1 MITKSLWQND
11 LMSSLKL
18 VVELH
23 VIQTVTL
30 SFYGFKLIYPVFKI
44 IDYPK
49 NKLFMNVFCMRQ
61 IISPSCATDNQN
73 PLELHV
79 LWRFCICMFECL
91 EWGNTIVHVV
101 HIWFLTLPG
110 IYKPC
115 INFEWYGMY
124 NVYSSCILNTPLP
137 HS

>member
-1 MITKSLWQND
+1 MNAILCKCFQILLMNFKFQKFFNCMCKDVISKLTNVLRNYWSPND
-11 LMSSLKL
+11 LLSALKL

-49 NKLFMNVFCMRQ
+49 NKLFTNIFCMRQ

-73 PLELHV
+73 LLELHV

-91 EWGNTIVHVV
+91 EWGNTIVV
-101 HIWFLTLPG
+101 HI
-110 IYKPC
+110 
-115 INFEWYGMY
+115 
-124 NVYSSCILNTPLP
+124 
-137 HS
+137 